1 MRNLGYRGLIV
12 GLTGSLDTFSVQEFM
27 IKGVNEVLNKPIT
40 VEKMNKILLK
50 LKNHHPQDQIDL
62 CSFY

>member
-1 MRNLGYRGLIV
+1 M
-12 GLTGSLDTFSVQEFM
+12 QEFM
-27 IKGVNEVLNKPIT
+27 IKGVNEVLSKPIT

-50 LKNHHPQDQIDL
+50 LKSHRPQDQIDL